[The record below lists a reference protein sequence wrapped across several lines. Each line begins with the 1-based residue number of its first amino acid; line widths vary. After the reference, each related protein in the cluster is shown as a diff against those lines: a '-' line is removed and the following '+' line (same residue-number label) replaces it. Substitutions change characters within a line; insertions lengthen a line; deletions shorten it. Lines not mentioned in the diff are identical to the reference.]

1 VALVV
6 LGAEG
11 LSRLYDPD
19 YLVST
24 RGLHVFS
31 PTYGWTPRKGTS
43 VVVDGKQVSFNARGN
58 RGREL
63 SVPKA
68 GDRRRL
74 IVLGDSIAF
83 GLDVSDEETFTHLLD
98 VRDNGIEAG
107 NLAVQ
112 GYGSGQELLVLS
124 REGLRYDP
132 DVVLLAFCLSNDF
145 ADAVL
150 PVALYDGRTP
160 KPRFRLVGDRLVLDD
175 SNLRLAGPRRVLQ
188 WLGDHSHL
196 FNRGS
201 ALGSGAEP
209 PAGLH
214 WRERRR
220 EALRDEDY
228 ALRLTLALIRR
239 MDAMCRERGAAF
251 LVAVFPTE
259 FAWRG
264 KSRLSAALISSLE
277 TDGIGVVDMAARFR
291 ALGLSF
297 DAVAFDPIGHL
308 NPAGHSAAS
317 DIIEREIASL
327 APVPSAAPPSQAPD
341 GPPDL
346 TGRTALHSPRSDAG
360 ARPRLRRK
368 PLALRPGRRRA
379 AATRS

>member
-11 LSRLYDPD
+11 LSRLYEPD

-43 VVVDGKQVSFNARGN
+43 VVVDGKQVSFSARGN

-68 GDRRRL
+68 GNRRRL

-112 GYGSGQELLVLS
+112 GYGSGQELLVLL

-160 KPRFRLVGDRLVLDD
+160 RPRFHLVGDRLVLDD

-188 WLGDHSHL
+188 WLGDYSHL

-201 ALGSGAEP
+201 ALGPGAEP
-209 PAGLH
+209 PAGPH
-214 WRERRR
+214 WRERRH
-220 EALRDEDY
+220 EALRDEDDV
-228 ALRLTLALIRR
+228 LRLTLALIRR
-239 MDAMCRERGAAF
+239 MDAVSRERGAAF

-264 KSRLSAALISSLE
+264 KSRLSAALISSLQ

-308 NPAGHSAAS
+308 NPVGHSVAS
-317 DIIEREIASL
+317 DIIEREIAVL
-327 APVPSAAPPSQAPD
+327 APVPSAVPPS
-341 GPPDL
+341 
-346 TGRTALHSPRSDAG
+346 
-360 ARPRLRRK
+360 
-368 PLALRPGRRRA
+368 
-379 AATRS
+379 

>member
-1 VALVV
+1 MIERRAVRAFRSLAPALLSAGSTVFLALVV

-11 LSRLYDPD
+11 LWRLYEPD

-31 PTYGWTPRKGTS
+31 RRYGWTPRKATS
-43 VVVDGKQVSFNARGN
+43 LVVDGKQVSLNARGY

-63 SVPKA
+63 SAQKPW
-68 GDRRRL
+68 GRRRV

-98 VRDNGIEAG
+98 VRDNGLEAG

-112 GYGSGQELLVLS
+112 GYGSGQELLVLT

-132 DVVLLAFCLSNDF
+132 DVVVLAFCLSNDF

-160 KPRFRLVGDRLVLDD
+160 RPRVRLVDDRLVFDD
-175 SNLRLAGPRRVLQ
+175 SNLQLAPPQRVLQ
-188 WLGDHSHL
+188 WLGDNSHL
-196 FNRGS
+196 YNRSS
-201 ALGSGAEP
+201 ALGAAIEP
-209 PAGLH
+209 PALPH
-214 WRERRR
+214 WRERRH
-220 EALRDEDY
+220 EALRDKDY
-228 ALRLTLALIRR
+228 VLRLTLALIRR
-239 MDAMCRERGAAF
+239 MNAVSRERGAAF

-264 KSRLSAALISSLE
+264 ESWLSAALISSLE
-277 TDGIGVVDMAARFR
+277 SDGIAVVDIAARLR

-297 DAVAFDPIGHL
+297 GEVALDPIGHL
-308 NPAGHSAAS
+308 NPAGHSLAS
-317 DIIEREIASL
+317 DVIEREIASL
-327 APVPSAAPPSQAPD
+327 DTRRPSRAPD
-341 GPPDL
+341 GSPKL
-346 TGRTALHSPRSDAG
+346 TGRTALHSP
-360 ARPRLRRK
+360 
-368 PLALRPGRRRA
+368 
-379 AATRS
+379 

>member
-11 LSRLYDPD
+11 LSRLYEPD

-24 RGLHVFS
+24 RGFHVFS
-31 PTYGWTPRKGTS
+31 PTYGWAPRKGIS
-43 VVVDGKQVSFNARGN
+43 VVVDGKQVSFNARGY

-63 SVPKA
+63 PVPKV
-68 GDRRRL
+68 GDRRRV

-112 GYGSGQELLVLS
+112 GYGSGQELLVLT

-132 DVVLLAFCLSNDF
+132 DVVVLAFCLSNDF

-160 KPRFRLVGDRLVLDD
+160 RPRFRLVGDRLVLDD

-201 ALGSGAEP
+201 ALAPGAEP
-209 PAGLH
+209 PAGPH
-214 WRERRR
+214 WRERRH

-228 ALRLTLALIRR
+228 VLRLTLALIRR
-239 MDAMCRERGAAF
+239 MDAVCREGGAAF

-259 FAWRG
+259 FAWRE
-264 KSRLSAALISSLE
+264 KSWLSAALISSLE
-277 TDGIGVVDMAARFR
+277 TDGIAVVDIETRFR

-317 DIIEREIASL
+317 DVIEREIASL
-327 APVPSAAPPSQAPD
+327 APVPRAAPLSRASD
-341 GPPDL
+341 RPPDL
-346 TGRTALHSPRSDAG
+346 TGRTALRS
-360 ARPRLRRK
+360 R
-368 PLALRPGRRRA
+368 
-379 AATRS
+379 